1 MMFRINN
8 CTAFRLCCEGKM
20 FFGGTYGVVLLE
32 LDVYLALGSCGLLGG
47 CCCRAG
53 GIVPCSERVF
63 VGGLLLVGG

>member
-47 CCCRAG
+47 
-53 GIVPCSERVF
+53 
-63 VGGLLLVGG
+63 LLLSRWGYCASF